1 VAGRFPDGVCCV
13 DLKGAEL
20 PKTISGKIRWVDLR
34 RGEER
39 AAVGEAVTEYR
50 DEHFPELKG

>member
-1 VAGRFPDGVCCV
+1 M
-13 DLKGAEL
+13 
-20 PKTISGKIRWVDLR
+20 IRRVDLR
-34 RGEER
+34 RREER